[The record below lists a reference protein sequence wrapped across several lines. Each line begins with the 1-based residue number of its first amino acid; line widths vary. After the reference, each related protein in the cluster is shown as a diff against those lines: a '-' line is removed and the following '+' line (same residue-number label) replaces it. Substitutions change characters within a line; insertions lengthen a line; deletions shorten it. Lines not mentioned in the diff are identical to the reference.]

1 MRSPRTATQLP
12 VWQFVGFSRCD
23 GDVFACE
30 PLIREAI
37 NMDGAILFDASLGTF
52 GGGTERVGMGE
63 NNPTAFKF
71 GGM

>member
-1 MRSPRTATQLP
+1 
-12 VWQFVGFSRCD
+12 
-23 GDVFACE
+23 
-30 PLIREAI
+30 
-37 NMDGAILFDASLGTF
+37 MDGAILFDASLGTF